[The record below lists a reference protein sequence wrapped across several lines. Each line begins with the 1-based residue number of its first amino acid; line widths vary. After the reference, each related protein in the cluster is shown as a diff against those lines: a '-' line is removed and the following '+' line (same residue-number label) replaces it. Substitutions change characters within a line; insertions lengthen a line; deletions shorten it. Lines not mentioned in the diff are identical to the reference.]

1 MPMNNLDARQNSRN
15 AILQRMTEAVRNN
28 DSEAFAQAYNDL
40 ARSIEENLRGEIQ
53 ELQAS
58 QDTDILTARGVR
70 VLTSQER
77 TFYTGL
83 IEAMRSD
90 APQQALTGVETVLPE
105 TVIDSIFDDLTQNHP
120 LLSIVNF
127 QNTRA
132 LIKLL
137 TSKSGG
143 VAAWG
148 PLGKKISD
156 ELSAQFTETNLTLAQ
171 LTAFI
176 PIPKY
181 VLDLG
186 PEWMDRY
193 VRELLGEATATQLE
207 VGIIDGTG
215 KDMPVGMNRKLTGA
229 MDGVHSVKDTVTVT
243 DLSPTT
249 YGTLL
254 STLAK
259 GPNDKTR
266 AVTRVMLA
274 VNPTDY
280 FTKVLPGNTV
290 RSADGRYVNDVF
302 PFQTDVVQS
311 AAVPSGKAVFGIAKK
326 YLMALGTQKGGKIEY
341 SDHYQF
347 LEQNR
352 VYAVHLYGYGQAL
365 DENAFIYLDI
375 SGLKPTN
382 LKVEV
387 VENP

>member
-1 MPMNNLDARQNSRN
+1 MPMRNLDAQQSRRN
-15 AILQRMTEAVRNN
+15 DILQRLADAVRNDN
-28 DSEAFAQAYNDL
+28 ADAFAQAFDDL
-40 ARSIEENLRGEIQ
+40 AGDIEENIRGEIR

-58 QDTDILTARGVR
+58 HDAEILTARGVR
-70 VLTSQER
+70 ALTSQER

-83 IEAMRSD
+83 MEAMRSD
-90 APQQALTGVETVLPE
+90 APQQALTGVNTVLPE
-105 TVIDSIFDDLTQNHP
+105 TVIDAVFEDLRENHP
-120 LLSIVNF
+120 LLSLVNF
-127 QNTRA
+127 QSTGA
-132 LIKLL
+132 LIKML

-148 PLGKKISD
+148 PLGKKITD
-156 ELSAQFTETNLTLAQ
+156 ELSAEFTETNLTLAQ

-176 PIPKY
+176 PVPKY

-207 VGIIDGTG
+207 AGIIDGTG

-229 MDGVHSVKDTVTVT
+229 LDGVYTAKDTVTVT

-254 STLAK
+254 STLTK
-259 GPNDKTR
+259 GPNGKSR
-266 AVTRVMLA
+266 AVTGVMLA
-274 VNPTDY
+274 VNPKDY
-280 FTKVLPGNTV
+280 FTKVFPGSTV
-290 RSADGRYVNDVF
+290 RSADGRYATDVF
-302 PFQTDVVQS
+302 PFATTVVQS
-311 AAVPSGKAVFGIAKK
+311 AAVPENKAIFGLPKK
-326 YLMALGTQKGGKIEY
+326 YLMGLGTQKGGKIEY

-347 LEQNR
+347 LEGNR
-352 VYAVHLYGYGQAL
+352 VYAVHLYGYGRAM